1 MHPSWM
7 QMMRLFVPLHL
18 AVLVINVA
26 NWGGRNT
33 AYRLH
38 LDEPKD
44 LQIGGGISETPLKCR
59 ELRLAAIHLWPL
71 EGGPN
76 RRPFWPTCD
85 SGNQRA
91 LWMAAQEAG
100 ISEDRKAGRS
110 LSLPVSTSV
119 HWPSAASMAAAF

>member
-18 AVLVINVA
+18 ADLVINVA

-59 ELRLAAIHLWPL
+59 ELRLAAIHLRPL

-76 RRPFWPTCD
+76 RRPFGQLATLAI
-85 SGNQRA
+85 SGHCGWQRRKRENRKTGR
-91 LWMAAQEAG
+91 QEG
-100 ISEDRKAGRS
+100 
-110 LSLPVSTSV
+110 
-119 HWPSAASMAAAF
+119 F